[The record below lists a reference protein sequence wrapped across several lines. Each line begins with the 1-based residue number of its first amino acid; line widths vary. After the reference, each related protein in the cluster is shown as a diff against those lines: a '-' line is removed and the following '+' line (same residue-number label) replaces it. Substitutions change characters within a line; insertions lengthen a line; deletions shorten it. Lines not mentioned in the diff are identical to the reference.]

1 MPIVSGQYQSPAW
14 VNDQTPAIDASE
26 LNDLC
31 GTVEDLDAEM
41 GPAQDAITALQQDM
55 SNAQAD
61 IADAQTDIATLQNTA
76 YIEKTASGSVASFSD
91 GAALPVKDLT
101 AQIVAQQSGSGDPSP
116 SNIRPITGLSKMTVT
131 RTGKN
136 LWSFGDFTGYASYR
150 VDTTNWR
157 SNSVTFSGVTTS
169 TGATVI
175 VTYVPNLSIVR
186 REFPITMLPITV
198 NFGNSPYITFSV
210 NGLADGESLT
220 NVQLEFGSTATDY
233 EPYAGETYTVNWQ
246 TEAGT
251 VYGGMLDVTT
261 GLLTMDYGFA
271 ETNTNGEFVR
281 YIPGQEPTLSATVFF
296 SGTSYAYYSLPLT
309 RNPVA
314 STVNQLAKCNYYV
327 EQASQVPSSDNHFT
341 IRVNEP
347 TYARLTFV
355 QTSIPN
361 WGVGET
367 SAERGQYVKD
377 YFAEQ
382 TTNGKPLQV
391 AWKLSSP
398 VTIQL
403 TDTEVAT
410 LRGQNNIWANTGDIS
425 VTYRADPSLVI
436 AALEARIAATQNIIA
451 GVETSMV
458 ATKNYSIG
466 DLLIVGD
473 ALYKATAAI
482 ANGGAITVG
491 TNVAATTVA
500 EQLLLLANA

>member
-55 SNAQAD
+55 SNAQDD
-61 IADAQTDIATLQNTA
+61 IADAQTDIATLQNTS
-76 YIEKTASGSVASFSD
+76 YIEKTVSGSIASFSD

-101 AQIVAQQSGSGDPSP
+101 AQIVATQSGSGDPSP
-116 SNIRPITGLSKMTVT
+116 SNIRPITGLSEMTVT

-136 LWSFGDFTGYASYR
+136 LWSFGDFTGYDVHR
-150 VDTTNWR
+150 VYTTNW
-157 SNSVTFSGVTTS
+157 SSKTVTFSGVTTS
-169 TGATVI
+169 TDATVI

-198 NFGNSPYITFSV
+198 DFGNSPYITFSV
-210 NGLADGESLT
+210 TGLADGESLT

-251 VYGGMLDVTT
+251 VYGGTLDVTT
-261 GLLTMDYGFA
+261 GLLTVTHGYMSFDGTENWGSRGSGNSHFFRLTIENQRIATSSSRLCSHYRNVTVTTSDTAVGYYA
-271 ETNTNGEFVR
+271 YSTG
-281 YIPGQEPTLSATVFF
+281 SATGGYVQIRPENAADM
-296 SGTSYAYYSLPLT
+296 TT
-309 RNPVA
+309 EEWKEW
-314 STVNQLAKCNYYV
+314 LAA
-327 EQASQVPSSDNHFT
+327 QASAGTPVQVT
-341 IRVNEP
+341 
-347 TYARLTFV
+347 
-355 QTSIPN
+355 
-361 WGVGET
+361 WMWET
-367 SAERGQYVKD
+367 
-377 YFAEQ
+377 
-382 TTNGKPLQV
+382 
-391 AWKLSSP
+391 P
-398 VTIQL
+398 VTYQL
-403 TDTEVAT
+403 TATEVAT
-410 LRGQNNIWANTGDIS
+410 LLGSNALAASTGDIA

-436 AALEARIAATQNIIA
+436 AALESRINATQNIIA

-458 ATKNYSIG
+458 ATKNYSSG

-482 ANGGAITVG
+482 ANGANITVG